1 MTTRG
6 SKVPFK
12 SLMATAVLSLLLGGG
27 SAAWAHGDEPHD
39 EPASKAPAV
48 NAAVGDESRATRLAD
63 GSLWMPKTVQHR
75 LQIRTVRPQQQ
86 VHPRS
91 IELNGRVVADPN
103 AGGRVQASQA
113 GRIEAGPQGLPM
125 LGQRVK
131 KGQVLAYLQ
140 PTVSNLDRGNQQAA
154 LVELDAQ
161 LALANARVQRYEQL
175 DGAIARKD
183 IESARVER
191 DALRQRRA
199 ALNEGLR
206 APEALRAPVD
216 GVVVASSVELGQVV
230 DGKDTL
236 FEVVDPARLSV
247 EALLYDT
254 RWVGSLSQATAAVP
268 GGVVQ
273 LQWQG
278 TGAQL
283 REQAMPVRF
292 KVSSGHGPLAV
303 GQSLKVTATTGE
315 SIKGWAIPRE
325 ALGKAASGENV
336 VWVHAEAERFRPQ
349 VVQFEPLDATQV
361 VVTSGLHEGDR
372 VVSRGASLLMQV
384 R

>member
-1 MTTRG
+1 MTTCCFKNLRQRLTFAFVVGLCGVG
-6 SKVPFK
+6 SPV
-12 SLMATAVLSLLLGGG
+12 
-27 SAAWAHGDEPHD
+27 AWAHGDEPHD
-39 EPASKAPAV
+39 EPESKAAV
-48 NAAVGDESRATRLAD
+48 SMPSVGGDSRPTRLAD
-63 GSLWMPKTVQHR
+63 GSLWVPKPVQHR

-86 VHPRS
+86 AHPRS

-113 GRIEAGPQGLPM
+113 GRIEAGPQGLPG

-131 KGQVLAYLQ
+131 KGQILAYLQ
-140 PTVSNLDRGNQQAA
+140 PSVTNLDRGNQQSA
-154 LVELDAQ
+154 LADIDAQ

-199 ALNEGLR
+199 ALSDGLR

-230 DGKDTL
+230 DSKDTL
-236 FEVVDPARLSV
+236 FEVVDPARLV
-247 EALLYDT
+247 IEALLYDM
-254 RWVGSLSQATAAVP
+254 RWAGTLSRASAMVP

-292 KVSSGHGPLAV
+292 KVISPTVPLAV
-303 GQSLKVTATTGE
+303 GQSVKVTATTAE
-315 SIKGWAIPRE
+315 SVKGWAVPRE
-325 ALGKAASGENV
+325 ALGKTASGEAM
-336 VWVHAEAERFRPQ
+336 VWVHVEAERFRPQ
-349 VVQFEPLDATQV
+349 VIRFEPLDATQV

-372 VVSRGASLLMQV
+372 VVSRGASLLTQI